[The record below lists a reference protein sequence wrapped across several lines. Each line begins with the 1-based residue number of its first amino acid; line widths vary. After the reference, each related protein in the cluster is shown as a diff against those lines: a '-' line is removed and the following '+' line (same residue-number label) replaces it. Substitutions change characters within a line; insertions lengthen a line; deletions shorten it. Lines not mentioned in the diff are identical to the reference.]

1 MPFIQFPPPQHGSQR
16 GLGETFIKADGSTL
30 PYSSVLVPGQSIW
43 VSVEDAVVV
52 DPVDNRVT
60 TAGEVFVSANFGFLC
75 IRWHNLPIILFVP
88 LSAQVGS
95 IGRESIVVRGL
106 QGLPYSRNNLYRIDF
121 AVTTLNLDR
130 MQRALGIIWI
140 LSKNPYI
147 SACVRSGLPGS
158 SNAFFGL
165 RKWREGQRRPPAPRA
180 AHDEPGAFLGTYSHV
195 WILSMKASQHHPFH
209 RRAACKEME
218 GGSIGLVK
226 RGGGLISGIFPQF
239 FLFLQFFRMNLRSL
253 FECFISEPRCFFCF
267 FVLFFFFADLPNF
280 AKFQKSRQS
289 LAIPALFYVFS

>member
-140 LSKNPYI
+140 LSKKPI
-147 SACVRSGLPGS
+147 HFSMCAFRFTWLQQCVLWP
-158 SNAFFGL
+158 
-165 RKWREGQRRPPAPRA
+165 EEMERRPTPSA
-180 AHDEPGAFLGTYSHV
+180 GTTS
-195 WILSMKASQHHPFH
+195 
-209 RRAACKEME
+209 CT
-218 GGSIGLVK
+218 
-226 RGGGLISGIFPQF
+226 
-239 FLFLQFFRMNLRSL
+239 
-253 FECFISEPRCFFCF
+253 
-267 FVLFFFFADLPNF
+267 
-280 AKFQKSRQS
+280 
-289 LAIPALFYVFS
+289 